1 MRSGN
6 LSWVIPTIIGGLM
19 NKYERQIQL
28 EELYN
33 KNQLIPRIKKE
44 FTDSEL
50 GFGQYFFETG
60 IDEDFG
66 YAVLTQ
72 MALHKRCD
80 IPTLLGCV
88 AHVLEDA
95 QASANMLEQCV
106 NADLLD
112 YHEDLDILIVK
123 YQIADEVQHELDQF
137 QFPLPMVVK
146 PQKLTENSMTGYLDS
161 KGSVILKKN
170 HHEDDVCLDHINR
183 VNRVPY
189 ILNMHVVNFI
199 SNKWKNIDKR
209 KPGESLVVFNRRK
222 KAFEKYNNTCSNVF
236 ALLNQETKQFYLTHR
251 YDKRGRVYCMGH
263 HVNYQGND
271 WNKACVE
278 FAQKETVSY

>member
-1 MRSGN
+1 
-6 LSWVIPTIIGGLM
+6 M
-19 NKYERQIQL
+19 NKYERQKEL

-33 KNQLIPRIKKE
+33 KNQLIPRIKQE
-44 FTDSEL
+44 FIDSEL
-50 GFGQYFFETG
+50 GFEEYFLEAG
-60 IDEDFG
+60 IDVDFG
-66 YAVLTQ
+66 FAVLTQ

-95 QASANMLEQCV
+95 QASASMLEQCV

-123 YQIADEVQHELDQF
+123 YEIADEVQNELDQF
-137 QFPLPMVVK
+137 QFPLPMIVE
-146 PQKLTENSMTGYLDS
+146 PQKVDNNSMTGYLNS
-161 KGSVILKKN
+161 KGSIILKKN
-170 HHEDDVCLDHINR
+170 HHKDDVCLDHINR

-189 ILNMHVVNFI
+189 VLNMHVVNFI

-209 KPGESLVVFNRRK
+209 KEGEPLVVFQRRR

-236 ALLNQETKQFYLTHR
+236 ALLNQETKKFYFTHR

-271 WNKACVE
+271 YNKACVE
-278 FAQKETVSY
+278 FAQKELVSY

>member
-1 MRSGN
+1 M
-6 LSWVIPTIIGGLM
+6 VITTGGLTV

-50 GFGQYFFETG
+50 GFGQYFFEAG

-88 AHVLEDA
+88 SHVLEDA
-95 QASANMLEQCV
+95 QASANMLERCV

-112 YHEDLDILIVK
+112 YHEDLDVLIVK
-123 YQIADEVQHELDQF
+123 YEIADEVQHELDQF

-146 PQKLTENSMTGYLDS
+146 PERLTENSMTGYLDS
-161 KGSVILKKN
+161 KGSVISK
-170 HHEDDVCLDHINR
+170 
-183 VNRVPY
+183 
-189 ILNMHVVNFI
+189 
-199 SNKWKNIDKR
+199 
-209 KPGESLVVFNRRK
+209 
-222 KAFEKYNNTCSNVF
+222 EKS
-236 ALLNQETKQFYLTHR
+236 
-251 YDKRGRVYCMGH
+251 
-263 HVNYQGND
+263 
-271 WNKACVE
+271 
-278 FAQKETVSY
+278 S